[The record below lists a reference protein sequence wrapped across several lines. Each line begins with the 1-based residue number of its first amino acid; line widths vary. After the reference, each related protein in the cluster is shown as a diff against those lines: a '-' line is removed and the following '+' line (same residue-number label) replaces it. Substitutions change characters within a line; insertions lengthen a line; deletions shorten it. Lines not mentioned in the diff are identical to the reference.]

1 MKRQKKSAASLL
13 MSRFNANPKQPKHF
27 NQADANSVVIY
38 GYVVQKLTEFFI
50 KNRFRAHTLNYEFP
64 VCSWETPFF
73 QADLYRKLRVHC
85 RSKHEH
91 LNNVLFI
98 FSVDKDIT
106 PEDYEA
112 MLNKV
117 EELYCSEVTP
127 FMDLTSDKRALPETH
142 RLVRE
147 NLPRVMEHF
156 DETVRFTADWKL
168 EAEFGKPYISMRVYN
183 VIDRNLVRQIR
194 FDLKGAL
201 NANDEGYLE
210 AMRETIANEI
220 FEALTESEELIY
232 VSEVI
237 EHYLGNRV
245 DIEKLKQ

>member
-1 MKRQKKSAASLL
+1 
-13 MSRFNANPKQPKHF
+13 
-27 NQADANSVVIY
+27 
-38 GYVVQKLTEFFI
+38 
-50 KNRFRAHTLNYEFP
+50 
-64 VCSWETPFF
+64 
-73 QADLYRKLRVHC
+73 
-85 RSKHEH
+85 
-91 LNNVLFI
+91 
-98 FSVDKDIT
+98 
-106 PEDYEA
+106 
-112 MLNKV
+112 
-117 EELYCSEVTP
+117 
-127 FMDLTSDKRALPETH
+127 
-142 RLVRE
+142 
-147 NLPRVMEHF
+147 
-156 DETVRFTADWKL
+156 
-168 EAEFGKPYISMRVYN
+168 MRVYN